1 MSKIALFPGSF
12 DPITVGHVDVVIR
25 SLDLFDKIIVG
36 VGYNSQK
43 NYMFPLQDRIDW
55 IKACFEEY
63 PQVEVK
69 TYSGLTVDYCK
80 EVHARFILRGLRTS
94 VDFEFEKS
102 IGQMNRYLES
112 GIETI
117 FLLSAPQ
124 YAPISSTIVRDIIKH
139 GGNAEPF
146 VGSGVK
152 LK

>member
-12 DPITVGHVDVVIR
+12 DPITVGHVDIVIR

-36 VGYNSQK
+36 VGHNSQK

-80 EVHARFILRGLRTS
+80 EVNARFILRGLRTS

-117 FLLSAPQ
+117 FLLSAPPNWSVIPSLNI
-124 YAPISSTIVRDIIKH
+124 YKISPV
-139 GGNAEPF
+139 
-146 VGSGVK
+146 
-152 LK
+152 L